1 MQAGAGV
8 PDGPVVVR
16 AGFLAVAV
24 ALGGL
29 VLARAGSR
37 AAAGVPDELV
47 LAQAQFL
54 AAVGVPDALAAQA
67 GCDSVGAPDAL
78 VVVRAGLPAA
88 VEQLDALAAQVGCDS
103 ALLSAWGPARWA
115 ALPGRGHWA
124 APQVP
129 ARPDVRVAAERR
141 RVRGALRR
149 ARRGSRQPVRE

>member
-1 MQAGAGV
+1 M
-8 PDGPVVVR
+8 R

-24 ALGGL
+24 VPAGL
-29 VLARAGSR
+29 VLARAVSR

-78 VVVRAGLPAA
+78 VVVRAVVPAA
-88 VEQLDALAAQVGCDS
+88 VGQLDALAAQVGCDS

-115 ALPGRGHWA
+115 APR
-124 APQVP
+124 VP

-141 RVRGALRR
+141 RVRAALRR
-149 ARRGSRQPVRE
+149 GRRGSRQPARE